1 MATVTLRSLIKDNDY
16 TLEIVSLQNGINRAK
31 IDTAV
36 GNAGYTLP
44 LTNKVSFHYV
54 GGDSKIYVVTWLPIA
69 GVYGYAKLTLVYGGE
84 LSCLR
89 IYIWLAVH
97 LR

>member
-1 MATVTLRSLIKDNDY
+1 MATVTLRSLIKENDY

-44 LTNKVSFHYV
+44 LTDKVSFHYV
-54 GGDSKIYVVTWLPIA
+54 NGNSSIYAITWFPIA
-69 GVYGYAKLTLVYGGE
+69 GVYGYEKLSLV
-84 LSCLR
+84 
-89 IYIWLAVH
+89 
-97 LR
+97 